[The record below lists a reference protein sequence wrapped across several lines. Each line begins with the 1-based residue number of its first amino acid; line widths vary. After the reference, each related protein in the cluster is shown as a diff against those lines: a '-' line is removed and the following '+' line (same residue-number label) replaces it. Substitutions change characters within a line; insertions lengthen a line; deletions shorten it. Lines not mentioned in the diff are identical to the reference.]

1 MRSTQRKSRTSWQA
15 DSTQNNTYT
24 AINSYIQYMRLI
36 QILQYRRGTMSEQ
49 DANIEET
56 NVQDTD
62 LQETEKPKNEVAKTN
77 GTSLLQFSPEK
88 VEVIRRTVAKGATND
103 ELEMFMH
110 LAQRYQLD
118 PFSKEIWFI
127 KRPKKSQ
134 DKNGNWDYKRLE
146 NGEIDYTG
154 VDPIIMT
161 SRDGYVKVAQSDP
174 EYEELNSFEIRQK
187 DKFSFNP
194 MTKEIQHEIG
204 SDRGNITGAWAIC
217 RRKGREPAIA
227 LVDFNEYKNAAG
239 SNNQVW
245 KNYPSAMIKKVAE
258 VLVLK
263 RQFNIS
269 GLVTEEEMPKQ
280 FSLEYEDP
288 NLKRL
293 DQRPQNNDNIINQDH
308 EEKEKLKKEWLQA
321 MEVVKGLM
329 DELGMAVEEFE
340 AIVQFDLKITSE
352 RKHWSLEDIKKVSD
366 HLKKRLD
373 GVDTTSDGN

>member
-1 MRSTQRKSRTSWQA
+1 MT
-15 DSTQNNTYT
+15 
-24 AINSYIQYMRLI
+24 
-36 QILQYRRGTMSEQ
+36 EQ

-62 LQETEKPKNEVAKTN
+62 LQETEKLKNEVAKTN
-77 GTSLLQFSPEK
+77 GTSLLQFTDEK
-88 VEVIRRTVAKGATND
+88 IAVIRNTVAKGATND
-103 ELEMFMH
+103 ELEMFIH

-118 PFSKEIWFI
+118 PFLKEIWFI
-127 KRPKKSQ
+127 KRAKKIKDS
-134 DKNGNWDYKRLE
+134 NGNWDYKRLPS
-146 NGEIDYTG
+146 GEVDYTG

-174 EYEELNSFEIRQK
+174 DYEELSSFEIRQK

-194 MTKEIQHEIG
+194 MTKEIHHEIG
-204 SDRGNITGAWAIC
+204 SDRGAITGAWAIC
-217 RRKGREPAIA
+217 RKKGREPAVA

-239 SNNQVW
+239 KNNVW
-245 KNYPSAMIKKVAE
+245 DNYPSAMIKKVAE

-263 RQFNIS
+263 RQFNIN

-280 FSLEYEDP
+280 YSFEYDDP

-293 DQRPQNNDNIINQDH
+293 ENRPQNQDNVIDQ

-321 MEVVKGLM
+321 MEEVKSLM
-329 DELGMAVEEFE
+329 DDLGMAVDEFE
-340 AIVQFDLKITSE
+340 AIVQFDLKITSD
-352 RKHWSLEDIKKVSD
+352 RKHWTLDEIKKVSD